1 MNGGQGI
8 GNGVTLKQIAEKMT
22 QANVSRV
29 KLTLEEIQQLV
40 QTLAFDYLIEQRG
53 VSEEGEALFVVAR
66 RVTTVNAFGWWDVLE
81 PDFHFRTVRFED
93 GVVLSPHGLIIIRD
107 GLCEMSRLWKVDLF
121 RGPCT
126 TASSMRLDEQ
136 YHFC

>member
-1 MNGGQGI
+1 MNGGHGI

-22 QANVSRV
+22 QANVPRV

-53 VSEEGEALFVVAR
+53 VSEEGEVLFVVAR
-66 RVTTVNAFGWWDVLE
+66 RVTTVNEFWWWDALE

-93 GVVLSPHGLIIIRD
+93 GVVLSPH
-107 GLCEMSRLWKVDLF
+107 EPHHHS
-121 RGPCT
+121 
-126 TASSMRLDEQ
+126 
-136 YHFC
+136 